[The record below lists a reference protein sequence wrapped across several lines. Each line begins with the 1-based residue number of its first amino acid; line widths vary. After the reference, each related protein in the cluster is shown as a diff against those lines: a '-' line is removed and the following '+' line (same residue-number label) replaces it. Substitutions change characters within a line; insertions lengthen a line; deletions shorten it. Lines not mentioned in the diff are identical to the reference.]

1 MAPPRKRELK
11 MRLAFLIDP
20 PASLNA
26 KKDSSVALMR
36 AAARDGDEVFILEKS
51 GIIAEPGGL
60 SLVVRRAAVS
70 ENDSEW
76 LSTSEAEK
84 LPSGFFGA
92 ILLRLDPPLDSA
104 FLHATLALELSDSP
118 VFNAPQA
125 LREMNEKLSILNFP
139 ELIPPTIATANAGAI
154 LAFHKMHGGAVLKP
168 LDGMGGRGVYISPE
182 NDRNLRGMLDLLG
195 DDGRAALTAQAYV
208 PEARAGDK
216 RVFVIGGKPAQWM
229 LARVPREDDHR
240 GNMAAGGRPEAKP
253 LGEAERKI
261 AEHVAPTLEKAG
273 IVFAGLDVLGGQLTE
288 INITCP
294 TGLRETLD
302 QTGDD
307 LAAEILREI
316 RKRAD

>member
-1 MAPPRKRELK
+1 

-51 GIIAEPGGL
+51 GIIAAPGEL
-60 SLVVRRAAVS
+60 SLIVRRAAIS
-70 ENDSEW
+70 EKDSEW
-76 LSTSEAEK
+76 LSMSEAEK

-104 FLHATLALELSDSP
+104 FLHAALALEFSDSP

-154 LAFHKMHGGAVLKP
+154 LEFHKMHGGAVLKP
-168 LDGMGGRGVYISPE
+168 LDGMGGRGIYISPE

-195 DDGRAALTAQAYV
+195 DNGRATLTAQAYV

-216 RVFVIGGKPAQWM
+216 RIFVIGGKPAKWM

-240 GNMAAGGRPEAKP
+240 GNMAAGGRPEARP
-253 LGEAERKI
+253 LGETERKI

-273 IVFAGLDVLGGQLTE
+273 IVFAGLDVLGDQLTE